1 MFHKILR
8 TKYFHTISL
17 LLLISISVGACG
29 GLSSTGPIT
38 DITWQWTEWVET
50 EPASQSLVP
59 DSENY
64 SLLLSS
70 DGSLSIKADC
80 NMVKGSYTLDGG
92 SLTIELGP
100 STMAFCGEQSLDLL
114 YLELLS
120 NVESYTIEEGQLVLE
135 LKDGAGRMTFNE
147 G

>member
-1 MFHKILR
+1 MFHKILKL
-8 TKYFHTISL
+8 KYFHTISL

-29 GLSSTGPIT
+29 GLSSTEPIT

-64 SLLLSS
+64 TLLLSS
-70 DGSLSIKADC
+70 DGSLNIKADC
-80 NMVKGSYTLDGG
+80 NMVQGSYTLDGS
-92 SLTIELGP
+92 SLMIELGP

-114 YLELLS
+114 YLKLLS
-120 NVESYTIEEGQLVLE
+120 NVDSYTIEDGQLVLE
-135 LKDGAGRMTFNE
+135 LKDGAGQMALNK

>member
-1 MFHKILR
+1 
-8 TKYFHTISL
+8 
-17 LLLISISVGACG
+17 
-29 GLSSTGPIT
+29 
-38 DITWQWTEWVET
+38 
-50 EPASQSLVP
+50 
-59 DSENY
+59 
-64 SLLLSS
+64 
-70 DGSLSIKADC
+70 
-80 NMVKGSYTLDGG
+80 MVKGSYTLDGG